1 MAHVDRLHLGMLCKE
16 GRELTDVSQHP
27 LGESSTFCMK
37 CGLVSTVVVG
47 ETGVGWGGGDVKEE
61 PWGRAGAW
69 ACKSPWESVGLGWVG
84 QGGSGTSCCS
94 RSLLGLALP
103 RPLEL
108 GEQHGPTGAE
118 DRAPALLPASCPT
131 GGARAGMGRGVA
143 AVTDLPLLSPRLVS
157 ASDRESRLE
166 EVRSAFLASYSR
178 TIGLKAVPPSPSG
191 AIGGLLEQFVR
202 GVGLRGSSTL

>member
-84 QGGSGTSCCS
+84 
-94 RSLLGLALP
+94 LGKEAAAL
-103 RPLEL
+103 
-108 GEQHGPTGAE
+108 
-118 DRAPALLPASCPT
+118 
-131 GGARAGMGRGVA
+131 A
-143 AVTDLPLLSPRLVS
+143 AVAG
-157 ASDRESRLE
+157 ASWGWHCLGRWS
-166 EVRSAFLASYSR
+166 
-178 TIGLKAVPPSPSG
+178 
-191 AIGGLLEQFVR
+191 
-202 GVGLRGSSTL
+202 